1 MILFHKIICK
11 IEIKIDEKYNQ
22 YKQR

>member
-11 IEIKIDEKYNQ
+11 IEIRIDEKYNQ